1 MFSLAFSQRLL
12 HHRLTPVSLGLL
24 MVNGLVFTPIAAVAG
39 NRNQFDVCVTEMQR
53 NGVSDDAAAAGCSE
67 AIIPKEMSECVNRI
81 SGNTDITGNI
91 ALQACF
97 QVRRPVDLSHCVVDI
112 NNGALKGYRPTM
124 TSETKSDDAT
134 AAGTTAENS
143 TPMTTTDSPP
153 PTATPPID
161 PTQTD
166 GLSALKTD
174 DLTLA
179 ALQSCRQSL
188 LPGRYSECVIA
199 LSRDITNFN
208 PDKAMTTCLAAED
221 FPRDL
226 FPAYDQTQN

>member
-24 MVNGLVFTPIAAVAG
+24 MVNGAVFAPITAMAG
-39 NRNQFDVCVTEMQR
+39 NWNQFDVCVTEMKR

-67 AIIPKEMSECVNRI
+67 AIIPKEMSECVSRI
-81 SGNTDITGNI
+81 SRNTDITGNV

-97 QVRRPVDLSHCVVDI
+97 QVRRPVDLSYCVVDI
-112 NNGALKGYRPTM
+112 NNKTIKGYRPAS
-124 TSETKSDDAT
+124 TS
-134 AAGTTAENS
+134 
-143 TPMTTTDSPP
+143 
-153 PTATPPID
+153 D
-161 PTQTD
+161 PSQTD

-188 LPGRYSECVIA
+188 LPGRHSECVIA
-199 LSRDITNFN
+199 LSRDVNNFT
-208 PDKAMTTCLAAED
+208 PVQAMTTCLAAED

-226 FPAYDQTQN
+226 FPAYNQNQN

>member
-1 MFSLAFSQRLL
+1 MFYLAFSQRLRK
-12 HHRLTPVSLGLL
+12 HCLTPVSLGLL
-24 MVNGLVFTPIAAVAG
+24 MVNGLVFTPIAEAAG
-39 NRNQFDVCVTEMQR
+39 NRNQFDVCVTEMTK
-53 NGVSDDAAAAGCSE
+53 NGVSGDAAAAGCSE
-67 AIIPKEMSECVNRI
+67 AIIPKEMSECVSRI
-81 SGNTDITGNI
+81 SSNTDITGNV

-112 NNGALKGYRPTM
+112 NNGVLKGYRPATSVKTEPQTDDAAAMSDNPETM
-124 TSETKSDDAT
+124 T
-134 AAGTTAENS
+134 AA
-143 TPMTTTDSPP
+143 DSV
-153 PTATPPID
+153 
-161 PTQTD
+161 TQTPAPDVDSIQSD

-188 LPGRYSECVIA
+188 LPGRHSECVVA
-199 LSRDITNFN
+199 LSRDVTNFT

-226 FPAYDQTQN
+226 FPAYNQNQN

>member
-1 MFSLAFSQRLL
+1 MFSLAFFQRLL

-24 MVNGLVFTPIAAVAG
+24 MVNGLVFAPIAARAG
-39 NRNQFDVCVTEMQR
+39 NWNQFDVCVTEMKR

-67 AIIPKEMSECVNRI
+67 AIIPKEMSECVSRI
-81 SGNTDITGNI
+81 SGNTDITGNV

-112 NNGALKGYRPTM
+112 NNNTLKGYRPA
-124 TSETKSDDAT
+124 SD
-134 AAGTTAENS
+134 
-143 TPMTTTDSPP
+143 
-153 PTATPPID
+153 
-161 PTQTD
+161 
-166 GLSALKTD
+166 SAQTD

-188 LPGRYSECVIA
+188 LPGRHSECVTA
-199 LSRDITNFN
+199 LSRDVNNFT
-208 PDKAMTTCLAAED
+208 PAKAMTTCLAAED

>member
-24 MVNGLVFTPIAAVAG
+24 MVNGLVFAPIAAVAG
-39 NRNQFDVCVTEMQR
+39 NWNQFDVCVTEMQR
-53 NGVSDDAAAAGCSE
+53 NGVSNDAAAAGCSE
-67 AIIPKEMSECVNRI
+67 AIIPKEMSECVSRI

-112 NNGALKGYRPTM
+112 NNGALKGYRP
-124 TSETKSDDAT
+124 AT
-134 AAGTTAENS
+134 AVKAETPEDSSAATPDSQDSTTA
-143 TPMTTTDSPP
+143 DSQTQTPP
-153 PTATPPID
+153 PAID

-166 GLSALKTD
+166 GLSALKSG

-188 LPGRYSECVIA
+188 LPGRHSECVIA
-199 LSRDITNFN
+199 LSRDITNFT
-208 PDKAMTTCLAAED
+208 PAKAMTTCLAAED

-226 FPAYDQTQN
+226 FPAYNQTQN